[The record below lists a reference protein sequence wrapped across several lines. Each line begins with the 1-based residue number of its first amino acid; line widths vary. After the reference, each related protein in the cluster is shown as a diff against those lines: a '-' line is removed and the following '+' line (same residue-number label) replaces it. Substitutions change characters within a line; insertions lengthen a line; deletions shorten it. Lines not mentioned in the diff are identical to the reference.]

1 MSKIPEI
8 KQEIDIPPD
17 ISIEIDDTNTLKVT
31 GPKGALQRTL
41 DHPSI
46 EIKKSGNK
54 IEIICIL
61 PKKKEK
67 ALVGTF
73 TSHIKNMIQG
83 VTTGFEYKMKIVYAH
98 FPIKTTLQDKQ
109 ILIDNFLGEKY
120 PRKAIIYGD
129 TSVEIKGDE
138 IILAGIDI
146 EQVSQTA
153 ANIERATRVK
163 KRDRRVFQDGI
174 YITNKGN

>member
-8 KQEIDIPPD
+8 KQEINIPSDIN
-17 ISIEIDDTNTLKVT
+17 IQIDDTKTIKVT
-31 GPKGALQRTL
+31 GPKGSLQRTL
-41 DHPSI
+41 EHPSI
-46 EIKKSGNK
+46 EIKKNGSN
-54 IEIICIL
+54 IEISCIL
-61 PKKKEK
+61 PKRKEK

-83 VTTGFEYKMKIVYAH
+83 VKNGFEYKMKTVYSH

-109 ILIDNFLGEKY
+109 VLIDNFLGEKY

-138 IILAGIDI
+138 IVLTGIDI

-174 YITNKGN
+174 YITSKGN

>member
-8 KQEIDIPPD
+8 KQEINIPSDIN
-17 ISIEIDDTNTLKVT
+17 IEIDDKKTLKIT
-31 GPKGALQRTL
+31 GPKGSLQRTL
-41 DHPSI
+41 EHPAI

-54 IEIICIL
+54 IEINCIL

-83 VTTGFEYKMKIVYAH
+83 VTKGFEYKMKTVYSH

-109 ILIDNFLGEKY
+109 VLIDNFLGEKY
-120 PRKAIIYGD
+120 PRKANIYGD

-138 IILAGIDI
+138 IILTGIDI

-174 YITNKGN
+174 YITSKGN

>member
-8 KQEIDIPPD
+8 KEEISIPQDIT
-17 ISIEIDDTNTLKVT
+17 IEIDDAKTLKVT
-31 GPKGALQRTL
+31 GPKGSLQRIL
-41 DHPSI
+41 EHPSI
-46 EIKKSGNK
+46 DIKKSEDK
-54 IEIICIL
+54 IEISCIL

-73 TSHIKNMIQG
+73 IAHIKNMIQG
-83 VTTGFEYKMKIVYAH
+83 VTTGFEYKMKTVYSH
-98 FPIKTTLQDKQ
+98 FPIKTTLKDKEV
-109 ILIDNFLGEKY
+109 IIDNFLGEKY

-138 IILAGIDI
+138 LILTGIDI
-146 EQVSQTA
+146 EKVSQTA

>member
-8 KQEIDIPPD
+8 KEEISIPQDIT
-17 ISIEIDDTNTLKVT
+17 IEIDDAKTLKVT
-31 GPKGALQRTL
+31 GPKGSLQRIL
-41 DHPSI
+41 EHPSI
-46 EIKKSGNK
+46 DIKKSGDK
-54 IEIICIL
+54 IKISCIL

-73 TSHIKNMIQG
+73 ISHIKNMIQG
-83 VTTGFEYKMKIVYAH
+83 VTTGFEYKMKTVYSH
-98 FPIKTTLQDKQ
+98 FPIKTTLKDKEV
-109 ILIDNFLGEKY
+109 IIDNFLGEKY

-138 IILAGIDI
+138 LILTGIDI
-146 EQVSQTA
+146 EKVSQTA

>member
-8 KQEIDIPPD
+8 KQEIDIP
-17 ISIEIDDTNTLKVT
+17 SGVTIEIDDAKTLKAT
-31 GPKGALQRTL
+31 GPKGTLQRTL
-41 DHPSI
+41 EHPTI

-54 IEIICIL
+54 IEIICIR

-67 ALVGTF
+67 ALAGTF
-73 TSHIKNMIQG
+73 TAHIKNMIQG
-83 VTTGFEYKMKIVYAH
+83 VTNGFEYKMKTVYSH
-98 FPIKTTLQDKQ
+98 FPIKTTLENKQ
-109 ILIDNFLGEKY
+109 VFIDNFLGEKY
-120 PRKAIIYGD
+120 PRKANIYGD

-138 IILAGIDI
+138 IILTGIDI

-174 YITNKGN
+174 YITHKGN